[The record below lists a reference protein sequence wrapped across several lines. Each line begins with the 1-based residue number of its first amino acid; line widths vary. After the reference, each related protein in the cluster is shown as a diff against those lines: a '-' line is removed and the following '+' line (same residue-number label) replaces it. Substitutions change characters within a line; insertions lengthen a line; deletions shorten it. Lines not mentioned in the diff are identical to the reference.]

1 MTRDKKY
8 FVTSGNDSNI
18 YIYELEG
25 LKKVHSCFPTPSYD
39 VMDGHR
45 TSVYCVKNYPMDEFS
60 FISGGWDDTVQFW
73 DRREPHA
80 VRRIFG
86 PHICGQAID
95 INQSGTTILV
105 IHTYINKINLGQ

>member
-1 MTRDKKY
+1 
-8 FVTSGNDSNI
+8 
-18 YIYELEG
+18 
-25 LKKVHSCFPTPSYD
+25 
-39 VMDGHR
+39 
-45 TSVYCVKNYPMDEFS
+45 MDEFS